1 MLCLLPFLDW
11 ADQAT
16 SQFFLQIIHIFP
28 LEPFFLVNI
37 SLIHVI
43 RLARA
48 AMKEKFGSVWHLQ
61 GAFRTPTFAAQRQND
76 RQLFLKARARRGG
89 VTASGGRRAALA
101 VEEEKE
107 QDVGR
112 DGGSDISAQSD
123 LGSLADLY
131 L

>member
-48 AMKEKFGSVWHLQ
+48 AMKEKFGSVC
-61 GAFRTPTFAAQRQND
+61 
-76 RQLFLKARARRGG
+76 
-89 VTASGGRRAALA
+89 

-112 DGGSDISAQSD
+112 DGGNDNSAQSD

-131 L
+131 LYGQLSSLGSAVIFC